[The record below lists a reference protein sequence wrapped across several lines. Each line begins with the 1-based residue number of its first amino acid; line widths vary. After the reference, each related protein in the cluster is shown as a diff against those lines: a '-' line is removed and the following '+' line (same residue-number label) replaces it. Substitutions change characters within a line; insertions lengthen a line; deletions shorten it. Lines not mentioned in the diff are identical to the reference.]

1 MKMRSVAPMKIAKIG
16 YIVVSVLF
24 CIAGIL
30 FIALP
35 EISTKIVG
43 IEIGIAAI
51 VFGIVK
57 LIGYFSKDLYRL
69 AFQFDLEFGIL
80 MVILGT
86 IVLFNP
92 ENLMAFIAAAFGIA
106 ILFDG
111 LFKIRI
117 ALDSKRFGIKD
128 WWLIFSLAILAGIIG
143 IALIFD
149 SAFGAGVLTVLMG
162 FSLFSEGILNLYTVI
177 RTVLI
182 VKNQVPDFVETDTF
196 EFFKR
201 IGENYAFFKSGN
213 KVPHPDTDT
222 DCYSYDTVGYRH
234 D

>member
-1 MKMRSVAPMKIAKIG
+1 MKIAKIG

-43 IEIGIAAI
+43 IEIGIVAI

-80 MVILGT
+80 MVVLGT

-92 ENLMAFIAAAFGIA
+92 KNVMAFIAAAFGIA

-128 WWLIFSLAILAGIIG
+128 WWLILSLAIIAGIIG
-143 IALIFD
+143 VALIFD
-149 SAFGAGVLTVLMG
+149 SAFGAGVLTILMG
-162 FSLFSEGILNLYTVI
+162 VSFLSEGILNLYTVI

-182 VKNQVPDFVETDTF
+182 VKNQVPDFVETDTI
-196 EFFKR
+196 EFFEKDR
-201 IGENYAFFKSGN
+201 
-213 KVPHPDTDT
+213 
-222 DCYSYDTVGYRH
+222 
-234 D
+234 

>member
-16 YIVVSVLF
+16 YIAVSVLF

-80 MVILGT
+80 MVVLGT
-86 IVLFNP
+86 IVLFHPKNV
-92 ENLMAFIAAAFGIA
+92 MAFIAAAFGIA

-128 WWLIFSLAILAGIIG
+128 WWLILSLAIIAGIIG
-143 IALIFD
+143 VALIFD
-149 SAFGAGVLTVLMG
+149 SAFGAGVLTILMG
-162 FSLFSEGILNLYTVI
+162 VSFLSEGILNLYTVI

-182 VKNQVPDFVETDTF
+182 VKNQVPDSVETDTIDFF
-196 EFFKR
+196 EKDR
-201 IGENYAFFKSGN
+201 
-213 KVPHPDTDT
+213 
-222 DCYSYDTVGYRH
+222 
-234 D
+234 

>member
-43 IEIGIAAI
+43 IEIGIAA
-51 VFGIVK
+51 V
-57 LIGYFSKDLYRL
+57 
-69 AFQFDLEFGIL
+69 
-80 MVILGT
+80 
-86 IVLFNP
+86 
-92 ENLMAFIAAAFGIA
+92 FGIA

-128 WWLIFSLAILAGIIG
+128 WWLILSLAILAGIIG
-143 IALIFD
+143 VALIFD
-149 SAFGAGVLTVLMG
+149 SAFGAGVLTILMG
-162 FSLFSEGILNLYTVI
+162 VSLLSEGILNLYTVI

-182 VKNQVPDFVETDTF
+182 VENQVPDFVETDTI
-196 EFFKR
+196 EFFEKDR
-201 IGENYAFFKSGN
+201 
-213 KVPHPDTDT
+213 
-222 DCYSYDTVGYRH
+222 
-234 D
+234 

>member
-57 LIGYFSKDLYRL
+57 LIGYFSKDLFRL
-69 AFQFDLEFGIL
+69 AFQFDLEFGIIL
-80 MVILGT
+80 VVLGT
-86 IVLFNP
+86 VVLFHP
-92 ENLMAFIAAAFGIA
+92 ENLMAFIAVAFGIA

-111 LFKIRI
+111 LFKIQI
-117 ALDSKRFGIKD
+117 ALDAKRFGIKD
-128 WWLIFSLAILAGIIG
+128 WWLILSLAILAGIVG
-143 IALIFD
+143 VALIFD
-149 SAFGAGVLTVLMG
+149 FAFGAGVLTILMG
-162 FSLFSEGILNLYTVI
+162 VSFLSEGILNLYTVI

-196 EFFKR
+196 DFFEKDR
-201 IGENYAFFKSGN
+201 
-213 KVPHPDTDT
+213 
-222 DCYSYDTVGYRH
+222 
-234 D
+234 

>member
-35 EISTKIVG
+35 EISTKIVK

-80 MVILGT
+80 MVVLGT
-86 IVLFNP
+86 IVLFHPKNV
-92 ENLMAFIAAAFGIA
+92 MAFISTAFGIA

-128 WWLIFSLAILAGIIG
+128 WWLILSLAIIAGIIG
-143 IALIFD
+143 VALIFD
-149 SAFGAGVLTVLMG
+149 SAFGAGVLTILMG
-162 FSLFSEGILNLYTVI
+162 VSLLSEGILNLYTVI

-182 VKNQVPDFVETDTF
+182 VKNQAPDFVETDTI
-196 EFFKR
+196 EFFEKDR
-201 IGENYAFFKSGN
+201 
-213 KVPHPDTDT
+213 
-222 DCYSYDTVGYRH
+222 
-234 D
+234 

>member
-80 MVILGT
+80 MVVLGT
-86 IVLFNP
+86 IVLFHPKNV
-92 ENLMAFIAAAFGIA
+92 MAFISAAFGIA

-128 WWLIFSLAILAGIIG
+128 WWLILSLAIIAGIIG
-143 IALIFD
+143 VALIFD
-149 SAFGAGVLTVLMG
+149 SAFGSGVLTILMG
-162 FSLFSEGILNLYTVI
+162 VSFLSEGILNLYTVI

-182 VKNQVPDFVETDTF
+182 VKNQVPDFVETDTI
-196 EFFKR
+196 EFFEKDR
-201 IGENYAFFKSGN
+201 
-213 KVPHPDTDT
+213 
-222 DCYSYDTVGYRH
+222 
-234 D
+234 

>member
-30 FIALP
+30 FITLP
-35 EISTKIVG
+35 KISTKIVG
-43 IEIGIAAI
+43 MGIGIAVI
-51 VFGIVK
+51 IFGIVK

-80 MVILGT
+80 MMILGT
-86 IVLFNP
+86 IILLHP

-128 WWLIFSLAILAGIIG
+128 WWLILSLAILAGIIG
-143 IALIFD
+143 TALVID

-162 FSLFSEGILNLYTVI
+162 ASFLSEGILNLYTVI
-177 RTVLI
+177 STVLI
-182 VKNQVPDFVETDTF
+182 VKNQAPDFVETDTF
-196 EFFKR
+196 
-201 IGENYAFFKSGN
+201 
-213 KVPHPDTDT
+213 
-222 DCYSYDTVGYRH
+222 
-234 D
+234 

>member
-57 LIGYFSKDLYRL
+57 LVGYFSKDLYRL
-69 AFQFDLEFGIL
+69 AFQFDLEFGIM
-80 MVILGT
+80 MVVLGT
-86 IVLFNP
+86 IVLFHPKNV
-92 ENLMAFIAAAFGIA
+92 MAFIAAAFGIA

-128 WWLIFSLAILAGIIG
+128 WWLILSLAIIAGIIG
-143 IALIFD
+143 VALIFD
-149 SAFGAGVLTVLMG
+149 SAFGAGVLTILMG
-162 FSLFSEGILNLYTVI
+162 VSFLSEGILNLYTVI

-182 VKNQVPDFVETDTF
+182 VKNQVPDFVETDTI
-196 EFFKR
+196 EFFEKDR
-201 IGENYAFFKSGN
+201 
-213 KVPHPDTDT
+213 
-222 DCYSYDTVGYRH
+222 
-234 D
+234 

>member
-30 FIALP
+30 FIVLP

-80 MVILGT
+80 MVVLGT
-86 IVLFNP
+86 IVLFHPKNV
-92 ENLMAFIAAAFGIA
+92 MAFIAAAFGIA

-128 WWLIFSLAILAGIIG
+128 WWLILSLAIIAGIIG
-143 IALIFD
+143 VALIFD
-149 SAFGAGVLTVLMG
+149 SAFGAGVLTILMG
-162 FSLFSEGILNLYTVI
+162 VSFLSEGILNLYTVI

-182 VKNQVPDFVETDTF
+182 VKNQVPDFVETDTI
-196 EFFKR
+196 EFFEKDR
-201 IGENYAFFKSGN
+201 
-213 KVPHPDTDT
+213 
-222 DCYSYDTVGYRH
+222 
-234 D
+234 

>member
-16 YIVVSVLF
+16 YIAVSVLF

-69 AFQFDLEFGIL
+69 AFQFDLEFGII
-80 MVILGT
+80 MVVLGT
-86 IVLFNP
+86 VVLFHP
-92 ENLMAFIAAAFGIA
+92 ENLMAFIAVAFGIA

-128 WWLIFSLAILAGIIG
+128 WWLILSLAIIAGIIG
-143 IALIFD
+143 VALIFD
-149 SAFGAGVLTVLMG
+149 SAFGAGVLTILMG
-162 FSLFSEGILNLYTVI
+162 VSFLSEGILNLYTVI

-182 VKNQVPDFVETDTF
+182 VKNQVPDFVEADTV
-196 EFFKR
+196 EFFEKDR
-201 IGENYAFFKSGN
+201 
-213 KVPHPDTDT
+213 
-222 DCYSYDTVGYRH
+222 
-234 D
+234 

>member
-1 MKMRSVAPMKIAKIG
+1 MKTRSVAPMKIAKFG

-24 CIAGIL
+24 CMAGIL

-35 EISTKIVG
+35 EISAKIVG

-69 AFQFDLEFGIL
+69 AFQFDLEFGIM
-80 MVILGT
+80 MVVLGT
-86 IVLFNP
+86 IVLFHPKNV
-92 ENLMAFIAAAFGIA
+92 MAFIAAAFGIA

-128 WWLIFSLAILAGIIG
+128 WWLILSLAIIAGIIG
-143 IALIFD
+143 VALIFD
-149 SAFGAGVLTVLMG
+149 SAFGAGVLTILIGVSFL
-162 FSLFSEGILNLYTVI
+162 SEGILNLYTVI

-182 VKNQVPDFVETDTF
+182 VKNQVPDFVETDTI
-196 EFFKR
+196 EFFER
-201 IGENYAFFKSGN
+201 
-213 KVPHPDTDT
+213 D
-222 DCYSYDTVGYRH
+222 R
-234 D
+234 

>member
-80 MVILGT
+80 MVVLGT
-86 IVLFNP
+86 IILFHPKNV
-92 ENLMAFIAAAFGIA
+92 MAFIAAAFGIA

-128 WWLIFSLAILAGIIG
+128 WWLILSLAIIAGIIG
-143 IALIFD
+143 VALVFD
-149 SAFGAGVLTVLMG
+149 SAFGAGVLTILMG
-162 FSLFSEGILNLYTVI
+162 VSFLSEGILNLYTVI

-182 VKNQVPDFVETDTF
+182 VKNQVPDFVETDTI
-196 EFFKR
+196 EFFEKDR
-201 IGENYAFFKSGN
+201 
-213 KVPHPDTDT
+213 
-222 DCYSYDTVGYRH
+222 
-234 D
+234 

>member
-80 MVILGT
+80 MVVLGT
-86 IVLFNP
+86 IVLFHPKNV
-92 ENLMAFIAAAFGIA
+92 MAFIAVAFGIA

-128 WWLIFSLAILAGIIG
+128 WWLILSLAIIAGIIG
-143 IALIFD
+143 VALIFD
-149 SAFGAGVLTVLMG
+149 SAFGAGVLTILMG
-162 FSLFSEGILNLYTVI
+162 VSFLSEGILNLYTVI

-182 VKNQVPDFVETDTF
+182 VKNQVPDFVETDTI
-196 EFFKR
+196 EFFEKDR
-201 IGENYAFFKSGN
+201 
-213 KVPHPDTDT
+213 
-222 DCYSYDTVGYRH
+222 
-234 D
+234 

>member
-80 MVILGT
+80 MVVLGT
-86 IVLFNP
+86 IVLFHPKNV
-92 ENLMAFIAAAFGIA
+92 MAFIAAAFGIA

-128 WWLIFSLAILAGIIG
+128 WWLILSLAIIAGIIG
-143 IALIFD
+143 VALIFD
-149 SAFGAGVLTVLMG
+149 SAFGAGVLTILMG
-162 FSLFSEGILNLYTVI
+162 VSFLSEGILNLYTVI

-182 VKNQVPDFVETDTF
+182 VKNQAPDFVETDTI
-196 EFFKR
+196 EFFEKDR
-201 IGENYAFFKSGN
+201 
-213 KVPHPDTDT
+213 
-222 DCYSYDTVGYRH
+222 
-234 D
+234 

>member
-1 MKMRSVAPMKIAKIG
+1 MKTRSVAPMKIAKIG

-24 CIAGIL
+24 CMAGIL
-30 FIALP
+30 FIAFP
-35 EISTKIVG
+35 EISAKIVG

-69 AFQFDLEFGIL
+69 AFQFDLEFGIM
-80 MVILGT
+80 MVVLGT
-86 IVLFNP
+86 IVLFHPKNV
-92 ENLMAFIAAAFGIA
+92 MAFIAAAFGIA

-128 WWLIFSLAILAGIIG
+128 WWLILSLAIIAGIIG
-143 IALIFD
+143 VALIFD
-149 SAFGAGVLTVLMG
+149 SAFGAGVLTILIGVSFL
-162 FSLFSEGILNLYTVI
+162 SEGILNLYTVI

-182 VKNQVPDFVETDTF
+182 VKNQVPDFVETDTI
-196 EFFKR
+196 EFFEKDR
-201 IGENYAFFKSGN
+201 
-213 KVPHPDTDT
+213 
-222 DCYSYDTVGYRH
+222 
-234 D
+234 

>member
-80 MVILGT
+80 MVVLGT
-86 IVLFNP
+86 IVLFHPKNV
-92 ENLMAFIAAAFGIA
+92 MAFIAAAFGIV

-128 WWLIFSLAILAGIIG
+128 WWLILSLAIIAGIIG
-143 IALIFD
+143 VALVFD
-149 SAFGAGVLTVLMG
+149 SAFGAGVLTILMG
-162 FSLFSEGILNLYTVI
+162 VSFLSEGILNLYTVI

-182 VKNQVPDFVETDTF
+182 VKNQVPDFVETDTI
-196 EFFKR
+196 EFFER
-201 IGENYAFFKSGN
+201 
-213 KVPHPDTDT
+213 D
-222 DCYSYDTVGYRH
+222 R
-234 D
+234 